1 MSLFCSRDS
10 KDVELERREKK
21 GPDMSLFN
29 DVHPFLSDNC
39 VPDPSNAKINQ
50 FLFYIAEVTLDEF

>member
-1 MSLFCSRDS
+1 M
-10 KDVELERREKK
+10 KLERHEKK

-39 VPDPSNAKINQ
+39 VPDPSNTKINQ